1 FAFNLDMN
9 LDEFS
14 DCLDTAK
21 YNKRVKANYD
31 EAVKHGAQ
39 QTPTFIIVT
48 PDGSTTKIAGAQPY
62 SAFLKI
68 IDPLTSA
75 IQIEQP

>member
-1 FAFNLDMN
+1 
-9 LDEFS
+9 
-14 DCLDTAK
+14 
-21 YNKRVKANYD
+21 VKANYD

-62 SAFLKI
+62 SAFVKVMS
-68 IDPLTSA
+68 PLTSA
-75 IQIEQP
+75 VQIEQP

>member
-1 FAFNLDMN
+1 M
-9 LDEFS
+9 
-14 DCLDTAK
+14 
-21 YNKRVKANYD
+21 KANYD
-31 EAVKHGAQ
+31 EAVKQGAQ
-39 QTPTFIIVT
+39 GTPTFIIVT

-75 IQIEQP
+75 VVIEQP